1 MKIFVEVVL
10 PVLLIFIAGFGFQK
24 WKKLDIRAI
33 STFALYILIP
43 GLVFLT
49 FYKTQLNI
57 QYMNIVIFSFIL
69 MFLLIFITKGY
80 TLIRKTPRSVESG
93 LILSTAFMNSGNY
106 GAPIILFAYG
116 TAGFHYSVSLLVLHA
131 IMMNFFGV
139 YYAARGKAGIKTA
152 VKSVLAM
159 PTTYA
164 VVIAIGFQLLHV
176 PIAQNILSAIDLV
189 ADATIPVV
197 MLILGMQLAVIQLKD
212 FQWEKVT
219 VGVVIRLFLSPLIA
233 YLIVQFMTMDPL
245 LEKVLVITSAM
256 PSAVNTVMYA
266 LQFDTEPELVSSI
279 TLITTLLSILTISP
293 LLYLLG

>member
-1 MKIFVEVVL
+1 
-10 PVLLIFIAGFGFQK
+10 
-24 WKKLDIRAI
+24 
-33 STFALYILIP
+33 
-43 GLVFLT
+43 
-49 FYKTQLNI
+49 
-57 QYMNIVIFSFIL
+57 MNIVIFSFIL